1 MRVSILTVLTLTI
14 LNPGNPGAYAT
25 AFKGDNPL
33 VSVPKSNT
41 SAPTF
46 APVEREIASLPNS
59 ANSANPI
66 GQHWARSFIEPLVL
80 RGIIPPI
87 DGNSIQPDQFVTQAQ
102 FSSIVRNAF
111 GVNPLQSD
119 TDPDR
124 KISRLEALVR
134 LVEVLNLQ
142 PRQIAPET
150 LNRYFIDAH
159 NIPESSLSQVAAATE
174 NRLIVNYPNIRVLNP
189 NKSATLAEISAFV
202 YQALVSLGEAPTLI
216 QVGNSLRNNPPQR
229 TPSQPSN
236 TSSSAA
242 TIRAIEVAE
251 NTDYTLGGGDRIA
264 VSVANFPEHN
274 GEYAILSN
282 GLINMPLL
290 GQFKVAGMT
299 ILQLERN
306 LEARFSQTM
315 KSPEVTVT
323 LVAARPLNIAI
334 AGEVTRPG
342 AYAMELQVNP
352 TEFPT
357 ITQAI
362 QLAGG
367 ITQSANLRE
376 VKVRRKM
383 GVRGEEI
390 IAVNLWDLF
399 QNGDLRQDLTLRD
412 GDKVIIP
419 TLTRVDLTE
428 APQLANNNLY
438 PTEPLPAKIA
448 IVGEVFQPGSYTLE
462 TGSGGAVL
470 TVTRAIQEAGG
481 ITSTANLR
489 QVQVRRPLGNGQEK
503 IIDVDLFA
511 LLQGG
516 DLRQDVILKNGD
528 TIIIP
533 TLTNMDLAEAP
544 QIVNNNLYSA
554 ESKPVKVAIVG
565 EVARPGPYNLTA
577 ESSGG
582 GFLTVTQAI
591 QQAGGIT
598 SSANL
603 RQIQVKRLNRNGT
616 EETIDVNL
624 FALIQGGDLRQ
635 DVILKSGDTVVIPTA
650 DKLAPNEIN
659 DLARSTLSPSSI
671 KVNFVGEVLRP
682 GILDVPPNTPLSQ
695 AILAAGGFN
704 NRAYEGAVQLIRL
717 SPDGTVEKREISVNF
732 AEGIAEENNP
742 TLRNN
747 DIIVVRPTGLNQFSD
762 DLSNILNATSPF
774 GVIFQL
780 IERLF

>member
-1 MRVSILTVLTLTI
+1 MRVSILTVLTLSI
-14 LNPGNPGAYAT
+14 LTSGNCGAT
-25 AFKGDNPL
+25 PHPL
-33 VSVPKSNT
+33 TLTFTSV
-41 SAPTF
+41 
-46 APVEREIASLPNS
+46 EQRIASLPDS
-59 ANSANPI
+59 AYSTNPV

-80 RGIIPPI
+80 RGIIPPL
-87 DGNSIQPDQFVTQAQ
+87 DGNSIQPDQFITQAQ
-102 FSSIVRNAF
+102 FSSILQNAF
-111 GVNPLQSD
+111 GVNPLQPD
-119 TDPDR
+119 IDPNQNV
-124 KISRLEALVR
+124 SRLEALVT
-134 LVEVLNLQ
+134 LVQVLNLQ
-142 PRQIAPET
+142 SRQITPES

-159 NIPESSLSQVAAATE
+159 NIPKSNLSQVAAATE

-189 NKSATLAEISAFV
+189 NKSATLAEVSAFV

-216 QVGNSLRNNPPQR
+216 QTGNNPRNNPRQR
-229 TPSQPSN
+229 TPSPPQNPR
-236 TSSSAA
+236 SSSS
-242 TIRAIEVAE
+242 TIQAIEVAE
-251 NTDYTLGGGDRIA
+251 NTDYNLGGGDRIA
-264 VSVANFPEHN
+264 VFVANFPEHN
-274 GEYAILSN
+274 GEYAILTN

-323 LVAARPLNIAI
+323 LVSARPLNIAI
-334 AGEVTRPG
+334 AGEVNRPG
-342 AYAMELQVNP
+342 AYALQLQVNP

-376 VKVRRKM
+376 IKVQRKM
-383 GVRGEEI
+383 GYGREKI

-399 QNGDLRQDLTLRD
+399 QSGDLRQDLTLRD
-412 GDKVIIP
+412 DDKIIIP

-428 APQLANNNLY
+428 ASQLANNNLY
-438 PTEPLPAKIA
+438 PTESLPAKIA
-448 IVGEVFQPGSYTLE
+448 IVGEVFQPGSYTLQ

-489 QVQVRRPLGNGQEK
+489 QVKVRRPLNNGQEQ

-533 TLTNMDLAEAP
+533 TLTDVDLAEAP
-544 QIVNNNLYSA
+544 QLVNNNLYSA
-554 ESKPVKVAIVG
+554 ESKPMKVAIVG
-565 EVARPGPYNLTA
+565 EVVRPGPYNLTA
-577 ESSGG
+577 DSASG

-616 EETIDVNL
+616 EETINVNL
-624 FALIQGGDLRQ
+624 FALIQQGDLRQ
-635 DVILKSGDTVVIPTA
+635 DVILKTGDTIMIPTA
-650 DKLAPNEIN
+650 DKLTPNEVN
-659 DLARSTLSPSSI
+659 DLARSTLSPNTI

-704 NRAYEGAVQLIRL
+704 NRAYEGAVELIRL
-717 SPDGTVEKREISVNF
+717 SPDGTLEKREISVNF
-732 AEGIAEENNP
+732 AEGITEENNP

-747 DIIVVRPTGLNQFSD
+747 DIIVVRPTGLNKLSD
-762 DLSNILNATSPF
+762 DLGNILNATSPF
-774 GVIFQL
+774 GIIFQL

>member
-14 LNPGNPGAYAT
+14 LTSGNGGAT
-25 AFKGDNPL
+25 PL
-33 VSVPKSNT
+33 LASVPPENT
-41 SAPTF
+41 SLAN
-46 APVEREIASLPNS
+46 A
-59 ANSANPI
+59 ANSTHSI

-102 FSSIVRNAF
+102 FSSILQNAF
-111 GVNPLQSD
+111 GVNYNQPD
-119 TDPDR
+119 TDPNQ
-124 KISRLEALVR
+124 KISRLEALVT
-134 LVEVLNLQ
+134 LVQILNLQ
-142 PRQIAPET
+142 SRQIAPES

-174 NRLIVNYPNIRVLNP
+174 NRLVVNYPNVRVLNP
-189 NKSATLAEISAFV
+189 NKSATLAEVSAFV
-202 YQALVSLGEAPTLI
+202 YQALVSLGEAQTLI
-216 QVGNSLRNNPPQR
+216 QTSNNPRNNPPQR
-229 TPSQPSN
+229 TPSPPANSR
-236 TSSSAA
+236 SSAA
-242 TIRAIEVAE
+242 TIQAIEVAE
-251 NTDYTLGGGDRIA
+251 NTDYTLGGGDRITVF
-264 VSVANFPEHN
+264 VSNFPEHN
-274 GEYAILSN
+274 GEYAILTN

-290 GQFKVAGMT
+290 GQFNVAGMT
-299 ILQLERN
+299 IQQLERN

-315 KSPEVTVT
+315 KNPEVTVT
-323 LVAARPLNIAI
+323 LVSARPLNIAV

-342 AYAMELQVNP
+342 AYAMQLQVNP
-352 TEFPT
+352 TQFPT

-367 ITQSANLRE
+367 ITQAANLRE
-376 VKVRRKM
+376 VQVQRKM
-383 GVRGEEI
+383 GDRREQI

-412 GDKVIIP
+412 GDKIIIP

-448 IVGEVFQPGSYTLE
+448 IVGEVFQPGSYTLQ

-489 QVQVRRPLGNGQEK
+489 QVTVRRPLGNGQEK

-544 QIVNNNLYSA
+544 QIVNNNLYSSA
-554 ESKPVKVAIVG
+554 SKPMKVAIVG
-565 EVARPGPYNLTA
+565 EVVRPGPYNLTA
-577 ESSGG
+577 DSASG

-598 SSANL
+598 SSADL
-603 RQIQVKRLNRNGT
+603 RQIQVKRLNPNGT

-624 FALIQGGDLRQ
+624 FALIQQGDLRQ
-635 DVILKSGDTVVIPTA
+635 DVILKNGDTIMIPTA
-650 DKLAPNEIN
+650 DKLTPNEVN
-659 DLARSTLSPSSI
+659 DLARSTLSPNTI
-671 KVNFVGEVLRP
+671 KVNFVGEVVRP

-704 NRAYEGAVQLIRL
+704 NRAYEGAVELIRL
-717 SPDGTVEKREISVNF
+717 SPDGTVEKREISINF
-732 AEGIAEENNP
+732 AEGIGEENNP

-747 DIIVVRPTGLNQFSD
+747 DIIVVRPTGLNRLSD
-762 DLSNILNATSPF
+762 DLNNILNATSPF
-774 GVIFQL
+774 GIIFQL
-780 IERLF
+780 INRLF

>member
-1 MRVSILTVLTLTI
+1 MRVSILTVLTLSI
-14 LNPGNPGAYAT
+14 LTSGNCDAT
-25 AFKGDNPL
+25 SHPL
-33 VSVPKSNT
+33 TLTFT
-41 SAPTF
+41 SSS
-46 APVEREIASLPNS
+46 ERIASLPNS
-59 ANSANPI
+59 ANSTPQV
-66 GQHWARSFIEPLVL
+66 GQHWARSFMEPLVL
-80 RGIIPPI
+80 RGIIPPLNS
-87 DGNSIQPDQFVTQAQ
+87 NSIQPDQFVTQAQ
-102 FSSIVRNAF
+102 FSSILQNAF
-111 GVNPLQSD
+111 GVNPVQSD
-119 TDPDR
+119 IDPNQNV
-124 KISRLEALVR
+124 SRLEALVT
-134 LVEVLNLQ
+134 LVQVLNLQ
-142 PRQIAPET
+142 SSQITPES

-159 NIPESSLSQVAAATE
+159 NIPKSNLSQVAAATE

-189 NKSATLAEISAFV
+189 NKSATLAEVSAFV

-216 QVGNSLRNNPPQR
+216 QTGNNPTNNPPQR
-229 TPSQPSN
+229 TPTSPPNSP
-236 TSSSAA
+236 SSSS
-242 TIRAIEVAE
+242 TIQAIEVAE
-251 NTDYTLGGGDRIA
+251 NTDYNLGGGDRIA
-264 VSVANFPEHN
+264 VFVANFPEHN
-274 GEYAILSN
+274 GEYAILTN

-315 KSPEVTVT
+315 KNPEVTVT
-323 LVAARPLNIAI
+323 LVSARPLNIAI

-342 AYAMELQVNP
+342 AYALQLQVNP

-376 VKVRRKM
+376 VKVQRKM
-383 GVRGEEI
+383 GSGREQI

-399 QNGDLRQDLTLRD
+399 QSGDLRQDLTLRD
-412 GDKVIIP
+412 DDKIIIP

-448 IVGEVFQPGSYTLE
+448 IVGEVFQPGSYTLQ

-489 QVQVRRPLGNGQEK
+489 QVKVRRSLNNGQEQ

-533 TLTNMDLAEAP
+533 TLTDVDLAEAP
-544 QIVNNNLYSA
+544 QLVNNNLYSA
-554 ESKPVKVAIVG
+554 ESKPMKVAIVG
-565 EVARPGPYNLTA
+565 EVVRPGPYNLTA
-577 ESSGG
+577 DSASG

-616 EETIDVNL
+616 EETINVNL
-624 FALIQGGDLRQ
+624 FALIQQGDLRQ
-635 DVILKSGDTVVIPTA
+635 DVILKTGDTIMIPTA
-650 DKLAPNEIN
+650 DQLTPNEVN

-704 NRAYEGAVQLIRL
+704 NRAYEGAVELIRL
-717 SPDGTVEKREISVNF
+717 SPDGTLEKREISVNF
-732 AEGIAEENNP
+732 AEGITEENNP

-747 DIIVVRPTGLNQFSD
+747 DIIVVRPTGLNQLSD
-762 DLSNILNATSPF
+762 DLGNILNATSPF
-774 GVIFQL
+774 GIIFQL

>member
-1 MRVSILTVLTLTI
+1 MRVSILTVLSLSILNSGNCDATSHPLTLTF
-14 LNPGNPGAYAT
+14 T
-25 AFKGDNPL
+25 
-33 VSVPKSNT
+33 SV
-41 SAPTF
+41 
-46 APVEREIASLPNS
+46 EQRIASRPDS
-59 ANSANPI
+59 AYSTNPV
-66 GQHWARSFIEPLVL
+66 GQHWARSFMEPLVL
-80 RGIIPPI
+80 RGIIPPL
-87 DGNSIQPDQFVTQAQ
+87 DGNSIQPDQFITQAQ
-102 FSSIVRNAF
+102 FSSILQNAF
-111 GVNPLQSD
+111 SVNSVQPD
-119 TDPDR
+119 IDPNQNV
-124 KISRLEALVR
+124 SRLEALVT
-134 LVEVLNLQ
+134 LVQLLNLQ
-142 PRQIAPET
+142 SRQITPES

-159 NIPESSLSQVAAATE
+159 NIPESNLSQVAAATE

-189 NKSATLAEISAFV
+189 NKSATLAEVSAFV

-216 QVGNSLRNNPPQR
+216 KTGNNPRNNPPQR
-229 TPSQPSN
+229 TPSQPNSR
-236 TSSSAA
+236 SSAP
-242 TIRAIEVAE
+242 TIQAIEVAE
-251 NTDYTLGGGDRIA
+251 NTDYNLGGGDRIA
-264 VSVANFPEHN
+264 VFVANFPEHN
-274 GEYAILSN
+274 GEYAILTN

-299 ILQLERN
+299 ILQLERT

-315 KSPEVTVT
+315 KNPEVTVT

-342 AYAMELQVNP
+342 AYALQLQVNP

-376 VKVRRKM
+376 VKVQRKM
-383 GVRGEEI
+383 GSGQEKI

-399 QNGDLRQDLTLRD
+399 QSGDLRQDLTLRD
-412 GDKVIIP
+412 DDKIIIP

-428 APQLANNNLY
+428 ASQLANNNLY
-438 PTEPLPAKIA
+438 PTESLPAKIA
-448 IVGEVFQPGSYTLE
+448 IVGEVFQPGSYTLQ

-489 QVQVRRPLGNGQEK
+489 QVKVRRPLNNGQEQ

-516 DLRQDVILKNGD
+516 DLRQDVILKTGD

-533 TLTNMDLAEAP
+533 TLTNIDLAEAP
-544 QIVNNNLYSA
+544 QLVNNNLYSA
-554 ESKPVKVAIVG
+554 ESKPMKVAIVG
-565 EVARPGPYNLTA
+565 EVVRPGPYNLTA
-577 ESSGG
+577 DSTTG

-616 EETIDVNL
+616 EEIIDVNL
-624 FALIQGGDLRQ
+624 FALIQQGDLRQ
-635 DVILKSGDTVVIPTA
+635 DVILKTGDTIMIPTA
-650 DKLAPNEIN
+650 DQLTPNEVN
-659 DLARSTLSPSSI
+659 DLARSTLSPNTI

-704 NRAYEGAVQLIRL
+704 NRAYEGAVELIRL
-717 SPDGTVEKREISVNF
+717 SPDGTLEKREFSVDF
-732 AEGIAEENNP
+732 AEGIGEANNP

-747 DIIVVRPTGLNQFSD
+747 DIIVVRPTGLNKLSD
-762 DLSNILNATSPF
+762 DLGNILNATSPF
-774 GVIFQL
+774 GIIFQL